1 MKSLLSLKEKILSK
15 PKIVIGLSILFF
27 LLSIFAAIIGF
38 EMYLNESDLIKNNF
52 DNNSQSFYFLFSTV
66 SGISIFFCLLSKGL
80 WNLKEWS
87 RYFILGSSFISS
99 LSVTYYIVVLSYYI
113 IDKNFINIDKQ
124 LEMLLLNIVYLI
136 IYLLLIKYF
145 LRPDVEIQFK
155 NKKDLNQDKFFVI
168 HSDEKIN

>member
-27 LLSIFAAIIGF
+27 LLSIFAAITGF
-38 EMYLNESDLIKNNF
+38 EMYLNENELIKNNF
-52 DNNSQSFYFLFSTV
+52 ENNSHSFYFLFAIV
-66 SGISIFFCLLSKGL
+66 SGISIFFCLLAKGL

-87 RYFILGSSFISS
+87 RYFILGSSFISV
-99 LSVTYYIVVLSYYI
+99 LSVTYYIVVISYYI
-113 IDKNFINIDKQ
+113 IDKNFINTDKQ

-155 NKKDLNQDKFFVI
+155 KKKDVNQDKFFVI
-168 HSDEKIN
+168 DSNKKTH